1 MSGSPT
7 MSAMPGS
14 FDLDRAHF
22 FQAPRTPSAS
32 FSASAS
38 SSLYLSRE
46 TSRKRLRRD
55 GPDSSLWESSG
66 LASPA
71 PLVNTDYRLAGV
83 LETPRIPEDYRDSV
97 AELDYRPNRYR
108 HSPWGGR
115 EEPEDDYSQVDP
127 SSNTNYFNSNPR
139 KRSYSAMSPAQPA
152 AETTSGWGRSVYNA
166 FGRVL
171 DFCWPVAFRGFYAGG
186 GRGYRISTDSPTTL
200 EQSTWQTVPEQDDVF
215 GLTARGATPIPGQF
229 PNNDDHND
237 RTRDDLRSNW
247 VLVPHEPS
255 SRGSSPTHLSRKVP
269 RRSSAARPPRRSTI
283 TPRTG
288 KRPIL
293 YSARPSMPRPTT
305 PTHHPT
311 PARPHESPASAEVQR
326 FAAKVRRRE
335 REEDASIQRLNDQLK
350 AMIRE
355 GREALGSRVEIDESM
370 DPDDFE

>member
-1 MSGSPT
+1 MSAL
-7 MSAMPGS
+7 SAMPGS

-22 FQAPRTPSAS
+22 FQVPRTPSAS
-32 FSASAS
+32 ISASAS

-46 TSRKRLRRD
+46 TSRKRVRRD

-83 LETPRIPEDYRDSV
+83 LETPRILEDYRDSI
-97 AELDYRPNRYR
+97 AELDYRPNRYGY
-108 HSPWGGR
+108 SSWCSR

-127 SSNTNYFNSNPR
+127 SSNSNYFNSNPR
-139 KRSYSAMSPAQPA
+139 KRSYSAMSPAQQSE
-152 AETTSGWGRSVYNA
+152 ETTSGWGRSVFNVV
-166 FGRVL
+166 GRVL
-171 DFCWPVAFRGFYAGG
+171 DFCLPGAFRGFYAGG
-186 GRGYRISTDSPTTL
+186 GRGYHISTDSPTSLDL

-229 PNNDDHND
+229 PNDNDHND

-247 VLVPHEPS
+247 VLVAQEPS

-269 RRSSAARPPRRSTI
+269 RKSSAARPPRRSAI
-283 TPRTG
+283 TPRMG
-288 KRPIL
+288 KRPVL
-293 YSARPSMPRPTT
+293 SSARPSMARPTT

-311 PARPHESPASAEVQR
+311 AARPYESPASAEVQR

-355 GREALGSRVEIDESM
+355 GREALGARVEIDESM